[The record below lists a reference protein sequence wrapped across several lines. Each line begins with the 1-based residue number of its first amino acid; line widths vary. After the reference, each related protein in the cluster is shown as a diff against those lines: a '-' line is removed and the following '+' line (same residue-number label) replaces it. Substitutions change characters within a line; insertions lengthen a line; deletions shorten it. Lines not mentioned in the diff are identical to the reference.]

1 MGETAHQL
9 HTPASETPEG
19 IDESA
24 NLNLSPRSPDVGG
37 QSASNPAKT
46 GDLPGQAGTRRDTI
60 CRGFAHA
67 NPETAHELHTDAGPT
82 AHDEL
87 NLSLEQTLNLRLAQ
101 LELLPGSIS
110 GKDFE
115 RASAGV
121 ERGIPVDMTGKAK
134 GDVSVFVFRKR
145 ISHAKSTRA
154 RLEVLSDIEAAISE
168 VTVSKRRGRPEYD
181 LGVQEGRR
189 NAGRLA
195 VEHGVKYACQSLRVP
210 RSTMYRYKAEYERSM
225 A

>member
-1 MGETAHQL
+1 MVLDGQNTVL
-9 HTPASETPEG
+9 
-19 IDESA
+19 
-24 NLNLSPRSPDVGG
+24 DV
-37 QSASNPAKT
+37 
-46 GDLPGQAGTRRDTI
+46 DLP
-60 CRGFAHA
+60 
-67 NPETAHELHTDAGPT
+67 
-82 AHDEL
+82 
-87 NLSLEQTLNLRLAQ
+87 NLLALRLAQ

-121 ERGIPVDMTGKAK
+121 ERGIPVDHAGRAR

-145 ISHAKSTRA
+145 IAGAVSTRA
-154 RLEVLSDIEAAISE
+154 RLEVLRDIEAAITD

-195 VEHGVKYACQSLRVP
+195 VEHGVRYACQSLRVP
-210 RSTMYRYKAEYERSM
+210 RSTMYRYKAEYERSVS
-225 A
+225 